1 MNMYEA
7 GSVTTSVWETEAS
20 GVCGTCSG
28 HPHSVVGLGHSA
40 ESAPWP
46 LATYCPLGMVHLGLI
61 CNILSHGGK
70 GGCTVGWLESG

>member
-7 GSVTTSVWETEAS
+7 GSVTTSVWETKAS

-28 HPHSVVGLGHSA
+28 HPHSVVGPGHSA
-40 ESAPWP
+40 KSAPWP

-61 CNILSHGGK
+61 WNILSYGGN